1 MRFKKFLLLL
11 APMALMATTCTP
23 GGYKVAPG
31 ISGSVKSVAFITPA
45 GDNDLLFRV
54 AAVVNEVNRFSG
66 STHYVTTSDPGPSV
80 ARSFV
85 HRTDNA
91 EAACGIAGAIG
102 CNFLEA
108 SRASTG
114 SLYAA
119 GGTIYVM
126 VPGGDSGW
134 FNSVIAHEVGH
145 ALGLDHFD
153 STVKDSSGL
162 VTAEVMCGGADSAS
176 QCGLADVVLQDGANF
191 YAEGDIRGFQNLA
204 NAAVSVDAFNPIGAF
219 DNVGISAGN
228 VSVSGWTIDGGDVT
242 GNEVHGYIYRTD
254 GSIVVARNLGRA
266 QLLRSDVGSTYPWAG
281 AHHGYGASIGT
292 VGSGTY
298 DVCVYGINVGL
309 GGNSSLGCKRITV

>member
-1 MRFKKFLLLL
+1 MRFKKLLLLL

-23 GGYKVAPG
+23 GGYKISPG

-54 AAVVNEVNRFSG
+54 TAVVNEVNRLSG

-80 ARSFV
+80 PRSFV
-85 HRTDNA
+85 YRTTNA
-91 EAACGIAGAIG
+91 EADCGVTGAIG
-102 CNFLEA
+102 CNFFESAL
-108 SRASTG
+108 ASTG

-119 GGTIYVM
+119 GGTIHVM
-126 VPGGDSGW
+126 VPDGDSDW
-134 FNSVIAHEVGH
+134 FNQVIAHEVGH

-153 STVKDSSGL
+153 STIKDSSGL
-162 VTAEVMCGGADSAS
+162 VTAEIMCGGADAAS
-176 QCGLADVVLQDGANF
+176 NCTFADVILQDGANF
-191 YAEGDIRGFQNLA
+191 YAEGDIRGFKSLA
-204 NAAVSVDAFNPIGAF
+204 NGAVGLDAFNPIGAF
-219 DNVGISAGN
+219 DSVGVSAGN

-254 GSIVVARNLGRA
+254 GSIVAARNLGRA

-281 AHHGYGASIGT
+281 PNHGYAGSIGT

-298 DVCVYGINVGL
+298 DVCVFGINVGF
-309 GGNSSLGCKRITV
+309 GANSSLGCRRITV